1 MWTLEMKI
9 ESARSAHI
17 DTYYNYYLKVRPLNE
32 VKLMQA
38 DTFTFITYRKA
49 KWPAYIY
56 ENAYVS
62 GYSETKRQYWVPVCI
77 SDSPSSLVDFLAGS
91 TIQVSLFKLKTFS
104 GIRKGSRSQ
113 NLYCWEAKR
122 YSPRVDRDF
131 GSHNITIYS
140 YGLRS
145 IHLMILNSHLLPTTR
160 SSIHV
165 TFTDFYSIL
174 KVTFF

>member
-56 ENAYVS
+56 
-62 GYSETKRQYWVPVCI
+62 
-77 SDSPSSLVDFLAGS
+77 D
-91 TIQVSLFKLKTFS
+91 
-104 GIRKGSRSQ
+104 
-113 NLYCWEAKR
+113 
-122 YSPRVDRDF
+122 
-131 GSHNITIYS
+131 
-140 YGLRS
+140 
-145 IHLMILNSHLLPTTR
+145 
-160 SSIHV
+160 
-165 TFTDFYSIL
+165 
-174 KVTFF
+174 